1 MIILDQYFKKHVN
14 QNLIVLISNTIIKYE
29 AKKEI
34 DDDLSN
40 CVVKLLPPELSTLS
54 SVVAIS
60 IAKVEIL
67 IFEIATWTH
76 IGHLIKKSRGFKGE
90 KLLR

>member
-40 CVVKLLPPELSTLS
+40 CVVKLLPELSTLS

>member
-40 CVVKLLPPELSTLS
+40 CVVKLLPELSTLS

-90 KLLR
+90 KLLQ

>member
-14 QNLIVLISNTIIKYE
+14 QNLIVLISNTIIKFE

-40 CVVKLLPPELSTLS
+40 CVVKLLPELSTLS

>member
-40 CVVKLLPPELSTLS
+40 CVVKLLPELSTLS

-67 IFEIATWTH
+67 IFEIAT
-76 IGHLIKKSRGFKGE
+76 
-90 KLLR
+90 